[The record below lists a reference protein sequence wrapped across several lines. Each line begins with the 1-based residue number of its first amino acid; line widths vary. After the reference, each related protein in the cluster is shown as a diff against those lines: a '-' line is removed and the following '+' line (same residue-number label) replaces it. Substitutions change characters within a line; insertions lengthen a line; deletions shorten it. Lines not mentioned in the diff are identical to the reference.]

1 MSFMLLAAEIWVFGG
16 VALILHYLNPRITLI
31 PFLMYIA
38 SLTTILSLQLRIFIP
53 LSETFIVFINSTVVL
68 PVILMSVL
76 LIYITHGSF
85 SARQTILS
93 IIVVSLVTLLWF
105 VLSTTHLALP
115 NPIVV
120 GDLDRINA
128 FVDNFEPLASF
139 GSFVAFLIDL
149 VVISVL
155 YQWLYNHLLRLP
167 GWFLLGLT
175 LLLAL
180 WIDSVI
186 FLFVADLG
194 TDQFFR
200 ELPGDL
206 LGKSLATLLLWPL
219 MAFYLIRVA
228 PTLPEYQG
236 ALNRPSLDVLTALPS
251 SAKAALQRV
260 ETEWRNEEAF
270 SRQITSNINEG
281 LWLAEPG
288 KDSLLYANPAY
299 YKMWNVTPEE
309 VAGNPIFFFD
319 HIHPDDRP
327 LVLARVPSSSDNIES
342 IIEYRVVLSDGSI
355 RWHRD
360 RAFPIRNERG
370 EIIRIGG
377 IKEDITEL
385 KEFERHREELA
396 LSQDRIKVMREFIG
410 EASHDLKSPLTA
422 INLKIYALLRTDDEE
437 KRRKYLQDL
446 QDLTQRTNR
455 LIDDLFTLA
464 RLDNVIDAEMMEINV
479 NEMLAEIKTFLQPIA
494 ESKQLDIQL
503 NLTSSQTLI
512 KAEPQDLFRALF
524 NLISNAINYT
534 PPGGQVTV
542 QTQTAKSG
550 VNIDVVDTGIGIPP
564 EDLPNIFGRFFR
576 ASNARS
582 IDPSGTGLGLAIVKK
597 VVETYQGQID
607 VVSTI
612 GQGTRFTIF
621 FPVGS

>member
-1 MSFMLLAAEIWVFGG
+1 MLLAAEIWVFGG
-16 VALILHYLNPRITLI
+16 VALLLHYLNPRISLI

-38 SLTTILSLQLRIFIP
+38 SLTTILSLQLGVFIP
-53 LSETFIVFINSTVVL
+53 LSETITIFINSTVAL

-76 LIYITHGSF
+76 LIYITHDSF
-85 SARQTILS
+85 STRQTILS
-93 IIVVSLVTLLWF
+93 ILVVSLVTLLWF
-105 VLSTTHLALP
+105 GFSATHLALP
-115 NPIVV
+115 DPSLA
-120 GDLDRINA
+120 GDLDRVNTFA
-128 FVDNFEPLASF
+128 NNFRPLISL

-155 YQWLYNHLLRLP
+155 YQWFYNHFPRLR

-175 LLLAL
+175 LLLVL
-180 WIDSVI
+180 WVDSVI
-186 FLFVADLG
+186 FLFIANLG
-194 TDQFFR
+194 TDQFLR

-206 LGKSLATLLLWPL
+206 LGKSLAALLLWPL

-236 ALNRPSLDVLTALPS
+236 TLNRPVLDVFTALPF

-288 KDSLLYANPAY
+288 KDGVLYANPAY

-309 VAGNPIFFFD
+309 VSGNPRFFLDFV
-319 HIHPDDRP
+319 HPDDRP
-327 LVLARVPSSSDNIES
+327 LLLTKTPSSANNIES
-342 IIEYRVVLSDGSI
+342 IVEYRVVLSDGSI

-360 RAFPIRNERG
+360 RAFPIRNDRG

-385 KEFERHREELA
+385 KEIERHREELA
-396 LSQDRIKVMREFIG
+396 RSQDRIKVMREFIG

-464 RLDNVIDAEMMEINV
+464 RLDNVVNAEMIEIDL

-494 ESKQLDIQL
+494 ESKQIDVQL

-597 VVETYQGQID
+597 VIETYQGQID